1 MPTKK
6 SNFRKA
12 SDGVKK
18 TPLKNA
24 TAAQLEKLFK
34 LVYIKYVRRLE
45 DQLTE
50 DKAHLYCKESTISTL
65 QREIQYYRNKMR
77 KIELFE
83 EKRAR
88 MLNNNEL
95 EWEHKLKEYIDA
107 NNDLAAKNKILLVD
121 HIEITRAYNSLHN
134 FGIMAQEQGIDIKKH
149 REKLPENQLWDFKAT
164 QEVLES
170 GKVIDKISATK
181 KKAKKK

>member
-1 MPTKK
+1 MSTKK

-24 TAAQLEKLFK
+24 SPAQLEQLFK
-34 LVYIKYVRRLE
+34 TVHIKYVRSLE
-45 DQLTE
+45 DQLME

-65 QREIQYYRNKMR
+65 QREIQYFRNKMR

-95 EWEHKLKEYIDA
+95 EWEHKLKEFVDA
-107 NNDLAAKNKILLVD
+107 NNDLAAKNKILLSD

-149 REKLPENQLWDFKAT
+149 REKLPENNLWDFKAT
-164 QEVLES
+164 QEVLEG
-170 GKVIDKISATK
+170 GKVIDKIKATK
-181 KKAKKK
+181 KDKKK

>member
-24 TAAQLEKLFK
+24 TPAQIEKLFK
-34 LVYIKYVRRLE
+34 LVHIQYVRSLE
-45 DQLTE
+45 DQLVE
-50 DKAHLYCKESTISTL
+50 DKAHLYHKQVTL
-65 QREIQYYRNKMR
+65 DELQENLKYLRNKMR

-95 EWEHKLKEYIDA
+95 EWEHKLKEFVDA
-107 NNDLAAKNKILLVD
+107 NNDLAAKNKILLSD

-134 FGIMAQEQGIDIKKH
+134 FGIMAQEQGINIRKH

-170 GKVIDKISATK
+170 GKVIDKVKATK
-181 KKAKKK
+181 KGKKK